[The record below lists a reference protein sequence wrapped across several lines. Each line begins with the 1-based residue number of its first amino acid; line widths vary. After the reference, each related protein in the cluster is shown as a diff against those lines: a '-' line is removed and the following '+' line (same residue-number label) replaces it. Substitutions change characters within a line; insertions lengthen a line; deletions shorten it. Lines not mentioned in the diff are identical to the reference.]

1 MVQLSHPYMTT
12 RKTIA
17 LIRQTFVGKV
27 TSLLLN
33 MLSRLVI
40 AFLPR
45 CKCLL
50 ILWLLSPSA
59 VILEPRNIVYHCF
72 HCFSIYLPLNDGTR
86 CHDFRFLNVEFLA
99 SFSLSSFTFINKLF
113 SSSLI
118 SLISMVSSAHLKSLI
133 FLPAILIPTCAWSSP
148 EFHMMYSACKLN
160 KQNDNIQPWRTPFSI
175 LNSFFHV

>member
-133 FLPAILIPTCAWSSP
+133 FLPAILIPTCA
-148 EFHMMYSACKLN
+148 
-160 KQNDNIQPWRTPFSI
+160 
-175 LNSFFHV
+175 